1 MKFYS
6 ILIIL
11 IISFCGCNSS
21 KNQAKVKI
29 TVHATGSNGQTIAV
43 KSGNFLSDKLLTISE
58 TKLDSTGYAL
68 LEFDLPNPSQFGFI
82 EMGEKSAPI
91 LLNYGDD
98 LDIMIDFKKPTSKLI
113 FKGKAAEKTN
123 YLILSNSIRRKFEFT
138 GGKFNFELDTDTTTF
153 IKRYDSLA
161 QAYKSFHQA
170 FLDTT
175 KLSKTTNSLLEGRN
189 KINLLGLKQFYAFS
203 NFNDVK
209 DRQKIPEFF
218 RNVNDEI
225 PIDTNFLNAKMGEY
239 AQMLHIYIFELNI
252 GLSSGKNAKE
262 IELLSSTFPLK
273 AEDKIKESKFPDKIN
288 EFLLAENINF
298 WISMDGI
305 TPTTKKMYENFTATS
320 KSKDYLKALKEKYN
334 KYDAISEGKPAP
346 DIVGYTPD
354 GKKISL
360 FDYKGKVVY
369 IDVWST
375 SCGPCIEELPK
386 TRMIENK
393 YKDNDQVVFMY
404 VSVDQNKDKWKN
416 LLKKDKNLKGIQ
428 INDVQDDKSI
438 SNSYL
443 IGSIP
448 RYILID
454 ASGKIV
460 NAYAPRPSSGKVE
473 GLIDQALSKI
483 SSSHIQ

>member
-1 MKFYS
+1 MKIYS

-43 KSGNFLSDKLLTISE
+43 KSDNFLSDKLLTISE

-68 LEFDLPNPSQFGFI
+68 LEFDLHNSSLFGFI
-82 EMGEKSAPI
+82 KIGERDI
-91 LLNYGDD
+91 RVLLDKGDD
-98 LDIMIDFKKPTSKLI
+98 LDIMIDFKNPTAKLI

-123 YLILSNSIRRKFEFT
+123 YLMLSNAIQQKFEFA
-138 GGKFNFELDTDTTTF
+138 GSKFIFELDSTAF

-175 KLSKTTNSLLEGRN
+175 KLSNTTNSLLEGRN
-189 KINLLGLKQFYAFS
+189 KINLLGLKQNYALGNYS
-203 NFNDVK
+203 AVK
-209 DRQKIPEFF
+209 DRQQIPEFF

-225 PIDTNFLNAKMGEY
+225 PIDTSFLNAKMGEY
-239 AQMLHIYIFELNI
+239 AQMLNIYIFELNI
-252 GLSSGKNAKE
+252 GLTSGKNEKE

-273 AEDKIKESKFPDKIN
+273 AKDKIKKSKFPDKIK
-288 EFLLAENINF
+288 ELLHAENINF

-305 TPTTKKMYENFTATS
+305 TPSIKKMYENFTANS
-320 KSKDYLKALKEKYN
+320 KSKDYITAITEKYN

-360 FDYKGKVVY
+360 YDYKGKVVY
-369 IDVWST
+369 VDVWAT
-375 SCGPCIEELPK
+375 WCGPCREELPK
-386 TRMIENK
+386 TRLIENK
-393 YKDNDQVVFMY
+393 YKDNDKVVFMY
-404 VSVDQNKDKWKN
+404 VSVDQNKDKWKE
-416 LLKKDKNLKGIQ
+416 LLKKDKSFKGVQ
-428 INDVQDDKSI
+428 INNIQDDKSI
-438 SNSYL
+438 YKSYL
-443 IGSIP
+443 IAGIP

-454 ASGKIV
+454 ANGKII
-460 NAYAPRPSSGKVE
+460 NAYAPRPSSRKVE

-483 SSSHIQ
+483 